1 MIDVR
6 TEAYPA
12 KQIKVVCT
20 DCNTTLATVE
30 WGNYAEYQRKKAN
43 LKKWYTVC
51 DKCAPPQ
58 EEAQKPKWVKKDNGD
73 WKAEC
78 KNGDFLI
85 WKFGRTYQWRWRKYG
100 NQYADEI
107 GRAFTAKEAKSICEN
122 YHEWIGKGVE

>member
-51 DKCAPPQ
+51 DKCAPPPRRSS
-58 EEAQKPKWVKKDNGD
+58 ETEMGK
-73 WKAEC
+73 E
-78 KNGDFLI
+78 
-85 WKFGRTYQWRWRKYG
+85 RQWRLESGMQERRFL
-100 NQYADEI
+100 DLEI
-107 GRAFTAKEAKSICEN
+107 WQNVSMEVAEV
-122 YHEWIGKGVE
+122 W